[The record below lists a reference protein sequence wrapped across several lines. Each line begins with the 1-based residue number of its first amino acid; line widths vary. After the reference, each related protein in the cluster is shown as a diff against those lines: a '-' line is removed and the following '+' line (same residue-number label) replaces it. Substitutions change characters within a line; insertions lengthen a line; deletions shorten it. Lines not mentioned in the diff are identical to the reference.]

1 MPKVHNLAVVSH
13 KAILADTV
21 EIGPFCIVEDNVE
34 IGEGTVLESHV
45 VVKSGTRM
53 GTNNYVA
60 QGAILGGYPQYRNFD
75 PSISTFLVIGDRNTI
90 REYVTLHRAIKE
102 GLATRVGND
111 NYLMAKSHLGHDG
124 TIGNNVTIANSVEL
138 AGHVTVEDLV
148 TIGGLAGFHQF
159 VRIGRAAMLQG
170 MSGIGRDVP
179 PFTIT
184 AERDRIVDINAVGLR
199 RSGVS
204 QETRLA
210 LHKAVKILFKS
221 ELGLTNAISIVR
233 REVPQTPEVDYLLA
247 FEERRFNGKN
257 GRGDQP

>member
-1 MPKVHNLAVVSH
+1 MPKIHSLAVVSP

-21 EIGPFCIVEDNVE
+21 EVGPFCVIEDDVE
-34 IGEGTVLESHV
+34 IGERCILDSHV
-45 VVKSGTRM
+45 VIKSGTRM
-53 GTNNYVA
+53 GEDNYLA
-60 QGAILGGYPQYRNFD
+60 QGTILGGYPQYRNFD
-75 PSISTFLVIGDRNTI
+75 PSTPTLLIIGDRNVI
-90 REYVTLHRAIKE
+90 REYVTIHRASKE
-102 GLATRVGND
+102 GHATRVGND
-111 NYLMAKSHLGHDG
+111 NYLMANSHLGHDV
-124 TIGNNVTIANSVEL
+124 TIHNNVTMANGAGL

-148 TIGGLAGFHQF
+148 TIGGMTGVHQF
-159 VRIGRAAMLQG
+159 ARIGRAAMIQG
-170 MSGIGRDVP
+170 MSGISRDVP

-204 QETRLA
+204 QAARMA

-221 ELGLTNAISIVR
+221 ELALTNAIAIVR